1 MIQTDC
7 VRAEVLAGA
16 VALGEASDV
25 ERDEYRRHLSGCQ
38 DCISGLGGERDIE
51 RTMRVVALARETENW
66 EPDLRTAVRLGRGR
80 RVRVAWGLGLSALA
94 AAAVVAVGVHAL
106 SSGSVGQM
114 GVTPKHPLLIGYDG
128 RRIVLDRRTPAPGPA
143 HRVRVASSAPAG
155 HDLIV
160 VHNVV
165 TLKRPPIAPLVAAAP
180 ARRNAAVP
188 AAAARA
194 TPSSTPRKRRS
205 VAPAAV
211 VAAITPSQ
219 QDKRSVAVL
228 RTAQTAPPPDQRA
241 ESIAVMPATQVI
253 RDVAPLG
260 GENAIVPRPPPI
272 AYYENAEGTT
282 AFEVTVDEHGAPT
295 KCTITKASGYVVLD
309 EAVCRAAMR
318 ARYAPR
324 TINGRAVSSL
334 YHDAFTFRSNDNQ

>member
-38 DCISGLGGERDIE
+38 SCISGLGGEREIE

-66 EPDLRTAVRLGRGR
+66 EPDLRAAVRLGRVR
-80 RVRVAWGLGLSALA
+80 RVRFAWGVGLSALA
-94 AAAVVAVGVHAL
+94 AVAVVAVGVHAL
-106 SSGSVGQM
+106 SSAPVGQM
-114 GVTPKHPLLIGYDG
+114 GATPKHPLLIGYDG
-128 RRIVLDRRTPAPGPA
+128 RRIVLDRRTPAPRPA
-143 HRVRVASSAPAG
+143 QRARVASVAPAG

-165 TLKRPPIAPLVAAAP
+165 TLKRPPMAPPAAAAP
-180 ARRNAAVP
+180 TRRNATVP
-188 AAAARA
+188 AAAVRARPFPSHKHSFTPPA
-194 TPSSTPRKRRS
+194 T
-205 VAPAAV
+205 A

-219 QDKRSVAVL
+219 HDKRSIAAL
-228 RTAQTAPPPDQRA
+228 RTSQTAPPPDERA
-241 ESIAVMPATQVI
+241 ESIAVMPAPQVI
-253 RDVAPLG
+253 RDVSPLG
-260 GENAIVPRPPPI
+260 GESAIVPRPPPI

-282 AFEVTVDEHGAPT
+282 AFEVTVDERGVPT
-295 KCTITKASGYVVLD
+295 KCTITKASGYLVLD